1 MPPVELPN
9 MSNDPSP
16 ASPSSIGIKPDLCLA
31 VGVTGHRLKRMQSTD
46 MASIRQTVAGLLTR
60 LAQAADSVATQ
71 YAGDFSAAAPKMRF
85 VSALADGAD
94 TIATEAALSAGWQF
108 DACLPFAREEYA
120 NDFSEGE
127 GRQRFEALLVRA
139 TATFAL
145 AGTRLDPGASY
156 EAAGRLMLD
165 QVDILIALW
174 DGDVGRGRGGTAR
187 IVSEA
192 IGRHIPV
199 IHVDIHG
206 KAAPVLLWSGLA
218 DFEIEQPAFD
228 NVPRADPAIAL
239 APVVSA
245 LTVPPENPIDRR
257 MLARFYKERTR
268 SRTPALPYP
277 LLLAMAGAKR
287 LAWSDM
293 RPSSAEE
300 CAAPLAQ
307 QLGRVAHAG
316 NYGQA
321 LISKLVA
328 RFGVADAAAAY
339 FAQIFRS
346 GFVANFGLAAIAVL
360 LALTGPLFPA
370 YKLPLIVTELGVILI
385 IFINTRAG
393 TRVGWHERWMDD
405 RHLAEQLRSLAMT
418 SVLGNLNLRESAG
431 RDAAASPGWVNWLG
445 RATARELGLPHVKV
459 DEAYLATVRY
469 TADGLITDQIAYHRA
484 NAHRM
489 HALESR
495 LHAAGEILFG
505 GTIVACVI
513 WIVAKIAN
521 VPMTFGGTIG
531 LTEIVTALT
540 AAMPA
545 MGAALYGIGMQGDF
559 AGIAQRSEATV
570 ARLERLKRALKDD
583 PLEYPR
589 LNARLRRLA
598 DIMLTDVAHW
608 RTTYQARPLKLPG

>member
-1 MPPVELPN
+1 MN
-9 MSNDPSP
+9 ND
-16 ASPSSIGIKPDLCLA
+16 SSAAAPGNPGIKPDLCLA
-31 VGVTGHRLKRMQSTD
+31 VGVTGHRLKRLQSAD
-46 MASIRQTVAGLLTR
+46 LEALRATVAGLLLR
-60 LAQAADSVATQ
+60 LGEAVNGVVAQCAVDFATTI
-71 YAGDFSAAAPKMRF
+71 PKMRF

-94 TIATEAALSAGWQF
+94 TIATEAALSAGWRF
-108 DACLPFAREEYA
+108 DACLPFARDEYA
-120 NDFSEGE
+120 SDFAEGE
-127 GRQRFEALLVRA
+127 NRERFASLLARA
-139 TATFAL
+139 TTTFAL
-145 AGTRLDPGASY
+145 AGARTDADAAY

-165 QVDILIALW
+165 QVDVLIALW
-174 DGDVGRGRGGTAR
+174 DGDVDRGRGGTAR
-187 IVSEA
+187 IVGEA

-206 KAAPVLLWSGLA
+206 IAAPVLLWSGLA
-218 DFEIEQPAFD
+218 DFEIEQPTID

-239 APVVSA
+239 APVISA
-245 LTVPPENPIDRR
+245 LTNPPDNPIDRR

-277 LLLAMAGAKR
+277 LLLALAGAKR

-293 RPSSAEE
+293 RPASAEA
-300 CAAPLAQ
+300 CAAPLAA
-307 QLGRVAHAG
+307 QLARVALVG
-316 NYGQA
+316 IYGQA
-321 LISKLVA
+321 LMSKLVA
-328 RFGVADAAAAY
+328 RFGVADSAAAY

-360 LALTGPLFPA
+360 LALSGPLVPA
-370 YKLPLIVTELGVILI
+370 YKLPLILTELGVILV

-418 SVLGNLNLRESAG
+418 SVLGNLNLRASSG
-431 RDAAASPGWVNWLG
+431 RDAAALPGWVNWLG
-445 RATARELGLPHVKV
+445 RATARELGLPHAKV
-459 DEAYLATVRY
+459 DEAYLASVRD
-469 TADGLITDQIAYHRA
+469 TAENLITDQIAYHRT

-513 WIVAKIAN
+513 WIVAKLAH

>member
-1 MPPVELPN
+1 MN
-9 MSNDPSP
+9 ND
-16 ASPSSIGIKPDLCLA
+16 SSAAAPGNPGIKPDLCLA
-31 VGVTGHRLKRMQSTD
+31 VGVTGHRLKRLQSAD
-46 MASIRQTVAGLLTR
+46 LEALRATVAGLLLR
-60 LAQAADSVATQ
+60 LGEAANVVAAQ
-71 YAGDFSAAAPKMRF
+71 YAVDFATTIPKMRF

-94 TIATEAALSAGWQF
+94 TIATEAALSAGWRF
-108 DACLPFAREEYA
+108 DACLPFARDEYA
-120 NDFSEGE
+120 SDFAEGE
-127 GRQRFEALLVRA
+127 NRERFASLLARA
-139 TATFAL
+139 TTTFAL
-145 AGTRLDPGASY
+145 AGARTDADAAY

-165 QVDILIALW
+165 QVDVLIALW
-174 DGDVGRGRGGTAR
+174 DGDVGRGRGGTSR
-187 IVSEA
+187 IVGEA

-199 IHVDIHG
+199 IHIDIHG
-206 KAAPVLLWSGLA
+206 IAAPVLLWSGLA
-218 DFEIEQPAFD
+218 DFEIEQPTID

-245 LTVPPENPIDRR
+245 LTIPPDNAIDRR

-287 LAWSDM
+287 LNWSDM
-293 RPSSAEE
+293 QPASAEA
-300 CAAPLAQ
+300 CAAPLAA
-307 QLGRVAHAG
+307 QLERVAHAG
-316 NYGQA
+316 IYGQA
-321 LISKLVA
+321 LMSKLVA
-328 RFGVADAAAAY
+328 RFGVADSAAAY

-360 LALTGPLFPA
+360 LALSGPLMPA
-370 YKLPLIVTELGVILI
+370 YKLPLILTELGVILI

-418 SVLGNLNLRESAG
+418 SVLGNLNLRASSG
-431 RDAAASPGWVNWLG
+431 RDAAALPGWVNWLG
-445 RATARELGLPHVKV
+445 RATARELGLPHAKV
-459 DEAYLATVRY
+459 DEAYLASVRD
-469 TADGLITDQIAYHRA
+469 TAENLIADQIAYHRT
-484 NAHRM
+484 NARRM

-505 GTIVACVI
+505 GTIVACVV
-513 WIVAKIAN
+513 WIIAKLTN

-570 ARLERLKRALKDD
+570 ARLERLKRALKGD
-583 PLEYPR
+583 PLEYAR

-608 RTTYQARPLKLPG
+608 RTTYEARPLKLPG

>member
-1 MPPVELPN
+1 MN
-9 MSNDPSP
+9 ND
-16 ASPSSIGIKPDLCLA
+16 SSAAAPGNPRIKPDLCLA
-31 VGVTGHRLKRMQSTD
+31 VGVTGHRLKRLQSAD
-46 MASIRQTVAGLLTR
+46 LAALRATVAGLLLR
-60 LAQAADSVATQ
+60 LAQAANGVAAQ
-71 YAGDFSAAAPKMRF
+71 YAMDFATTVPKMRF

-94 TIATEAALSAGWQF
+94 TIATEAALSAGWRF
-108 DACLPFAREEYA
+108 DACLPFDRDEYA
-120 NDFSEGE
+120 SDFAEGE
-127 GRQRFEALLVRA
+127 NRERFASLLARA
-139 TATFAL
+139 TTIFTL
-145 AGTRLDPGASY
+145 AGARTDADAAY

-174 DGDVGRGRGGTAR
+174 DGDIGRGRGGTAR
-187 IVSEA
+187 IVGEA

-199 IHVDIHG
+199 IHVDIRG
-206 KAAPVLLWSGLA
+206 IAAPVLLWSGLA
-218 DFEIEQPAFD
+218 DFEIEQPTID
-228 NVPRADPAIAL
+228 NVPRADPTTAL
-239 APVVSA
+239 APVISA
-245 LTVPPENPIDRR
+245 LTIPPDNPIDRR

-293 RPSSAEE
+293 QPASAEA
-300 CAAPLAQ
+300 CAAPLAA
-307 QLGRVAHAG
+307 QLARVAHAG
-316 NYGQA
+316 IYGQA
-321 LISKLVA
+321 LMSRLVA
-328 RFGVADAAAAY
+328 RFGVADSAAAY

-360 LALTGPLFPA
+360 LALSGPLVPA
-370 YKLPLIVTELGVILI
+370 YKLPLILTELGVILI

-418 SVLGNLNLRESAG
+418 SVLGNLNLRASSG
-431 RDAAASPGWVNWLG
+431 RDAAALPGWVNWLG
-445 RATARELGLPHVKV
+445 RATARELGLPHAKV
-459 DEAYLATVRY
+459 DEAYLASVRD
-469 TADGLITDQIAYHRA
+469 TAENLITDQIAYHRA

-505 GTIVACVI
+505 GTIVACVV
-513 WIVAKIAN
+513 WIIARLAH

-559 AGIAQRSEATV
+559 AGIAQRSDATV

-583 PLEYPR
+583 PLEYAR

>member
-1 MPPVELPN
+1 MN
-9 MSNDPSP
+9 ND
-16 ASPSSIGIKPDLCLA
+16 SSAAAPGNPGIKPDLCLA
-31 VGVTGHRLKRMQSTD
+31 VGVTGHRLKRLQSADLAALRAT
-46 MASIRQTVAGLLTR
+46 IAGLLRR
-60 LAQAADSVATQ
+60 LGEAANAVAAQ
-71 YAGDFSAAAPKMRF
+71 YAVDFATTIPKMRF

-94 TIATEAALSAGWQF
+94 TIATEAALSAGWRF
-108 DACLPFAREEYA
+108 DACLPFDRDEYA
-120 NDFSEGE
+120 SDFAEGE
-127 GRQRFEALLVRA
+127 NRERFVSLLARA
-139 TATFAL
+139 TTTFTL
-145 AGTRLDPGASY
+145 AGARTDADAAY

-165 QVDILIALW
+165 QVDVLIALW

-187 IVSEA
+187 IVGEA

-199 IHVDIHG
+199 IHIDIHG
-206 KAAPVLLWSGLA
+206 TAAPVLLWSGLA
-218 DFEIEQPAFD
+218 DFEIEQPTID
-228 NVPRADPAIAL
+228 NVPRADPVIAL
-239 APVVSA
+239 LQVVSA
-245 LTVPPENPIDRR
+245 LTIPPDNPIDRR
-257 MLARFYKERTR
+257 MLARFYRERAR
-268 SRTPALPYP
+268 ARTPALPYP
-277 LLLAMAGAKR
+277 LLLALAGAKR
-287 LAWSDM
+287 LNWSDM
-293 RPSSAEE
+293 QPASAEA
-300 CAAPLAQ
+300 CAAPLAA
-307 QLGRVAHAG
+307 QLARVAHAG
-316 NYGQA
+316 IYGQA

-328 RFGVADAAAAY
+328 RFGVADSAAAY

-360 LALTGPLFPA
+360 LALSGPLVPA
-370 YKLPLIVTELGVILI
+370 YKLPLILTELGVILI
-385 IFINTRAG
+385 IFVNTRAG

-405 RHLAEQLRSLAMT
+405 RHPAEQLRSLAMT
-418 SVLGNLNLRESAG
+418 SVLGNLNLRASSG
-431 RDAAASPGWVNWLG
+431 RDAAALPGWVNWLG
-445 RATARELGLPHVKV
+445 RATARELGLPHAKV
-459 DEAYLATVRY
+459 DEAYLASVRD
-469 TADGLITDQIAYHRA
+469 TAENLITDQIAYHRT

-513 WIVAKIAN
+513 WIIAKLAH